1 MRADLDD
8 DGQPNNQAFNWDRRL
23 DRGMDELIG
32 IARGVL
38 ADGCLVV
45 QEARFLFDWL
55 KRNEPV
61 RRDFFGKTIYDAL
74 QKSLED
80 NELSAEEEDALIGM
94 LLRFVGP
101 SSEELPEANCY
112 STSLPLDDPPPA
124 VTLAAKSFCFTGT
137 FIFGT
142 RTQCQKAIAS
152 WGGVIHKYPIHETDY
167 LVVGD
172 LGSRDWIH
180 STSGRKIARAIEIR
194 SNGHPIRLIAEQHWI
209 ASLECINDEAES
221 ASSQPE
227 VISIATTVI
236 LPAVLTSNSPAL
248 LTGKTIVVTGTLKR
262 YKRDEIEALI
272 VKLGGRA
279 SGSVSKKTDFLVAG
293 EEAGS
298 KLEKAQ
304 KLDVKVLTEDEFLAM
319 VGE

>member
-1 MRADLDD
+1 
-8 DGQPNNQAFNWDRRL
+8 
-23 DRGMDELIG
+23 MDELIG

-38 ADGCLVV
+38 ADGSLVV

-61 RRDFFGKTIYDAL
+61 RRDFFGKTIYDSL
-74 QKSLED
+74 QKALED
-80 NELSAEEEDALIGM
+80 NELSAEEDDGLIGM

-101 SSEELPEANCY
+101 SSDELPDASCY
-112 STSLPLDDPPPA
+112 STSLPLDDPPPP
-124 VTLAAKSFCFTGT
+124 VRLAAKSFCFTGT
-137 FIFGT
+137 FLFGT

-167 LVVGD
+167 LVIGD

-180 STSGRKIARAIEIR
+180 STSGRKIERAIEIR
-194 SNGHPIRLIAEQHWI
+194 SKGHPIRLIAEQHWI
-209 ASLECINDEAES
+209 ASLECVDDETES
-221 ASSQPE
+221 ESLGPG
-227 VISIATTVI
+227 VVSIATPVI
-236 LPAVLTSNSPAL
+236 LTASPTGDSLTL
-248 LTGKTIVVTGTLKR
+248 FTGKTIVVTGTLKR

-298 KLEKAQ
+298 KLQKAQ
-304 KLDVKVLTEDEFLAM
+304 DLGIKVLTEDEFLSM